1 MIVIF
6 VIASVILLA
15 IVFVLTSIKLSKSIK
30 AMKKVSFAF
39 FQVAAEPSFIRD
51 IIKEWKPDDKD
62 DEISQKMQEKL
73 EEIREQELE
82 NEQSYLEEWT
92 RPIDY
97 LTYKEYYERYFP
109 QTNND
114 TIGRVRKIKESINE
128 LKEGDEG
135 AFDFY
140 AVS

>member
-1 MIVIF
+1 
-6 VIASVILLA
+6 
-15 IVFVLTSIKLSKSIK
+15 
-30 AMKKVSFAF
+30 MKKVSFAF